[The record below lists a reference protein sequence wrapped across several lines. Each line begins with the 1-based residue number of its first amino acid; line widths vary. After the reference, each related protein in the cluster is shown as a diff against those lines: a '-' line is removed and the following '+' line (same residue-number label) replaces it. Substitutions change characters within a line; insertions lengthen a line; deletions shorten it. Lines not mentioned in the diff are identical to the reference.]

1 MTGGYSYQ
9 LVTSVWTFLSIKTV
23 SHVIAEKLLKVMIK
37 YQQALT
43 LTQIVLS
50 LDTSDQWYTL

>member
-9 LVTSVWTFLSIKTV
+9 LVASVWTFLSIKSV
-23 SHVIAEKLLKVMIK
+23 SHVIAEKLPKVMIK

-43 LTQIVLS
+43 LIQTFLS
-50 LDTSDQWYTL
+50 LDTNDQWYTL

>member
-9 LVTSVWTFLSIKTV
+9 LVASVWTFLSIKSV
-23 SHVIAEKLLKVMIK
+23 SHVIAEKLPKVMIK

-43 LTQIVLS
+43 LIQTLS
-50 LDTSDQWYTL
+50 NVN